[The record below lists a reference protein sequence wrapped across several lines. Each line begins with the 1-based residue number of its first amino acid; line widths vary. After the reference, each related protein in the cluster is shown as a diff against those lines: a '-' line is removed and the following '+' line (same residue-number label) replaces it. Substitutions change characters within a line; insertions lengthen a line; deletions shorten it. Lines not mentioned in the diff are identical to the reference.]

1 MYNYYTQCI
10 ILHTVYNF
18 TFSDNFELLGV
29 TLRCFVARQLL
40 SRIYA
45 LLSVKFPGLKLRLCK
60 KNDKYQVCLPIKYT
74 FVTGSFL
81 SYQMGEQGPFLSYAI
96 LNK

>member
-29 TLRCFVARQLL
+29 YAVL

-45 LLSVKFPGLKLRLCK
+45 LLSLNFPGIKLRLCK
-60 KNDKYQVCLPIKYT
+60 KNDKYQVW
-74 FVTGSFL
+74 
-81 SYQMGEQGPFLSYAI
+81 
-96 LNK
+96 

>member
-60 KNDKYQVCLPIKYT
+60 KVTNMKYGCHHY
-74 FVTGSFL
+74 
-81 SYQMGEQGPFLSYAI
+81 
-96 LNK
+96 

>member
-10 ILHTVYNF
+10 ILHTVYNL

-29 TLRCFVARQLL
+29 TLRCFVTRQLL

-45 LLSVKFPGLKLRLCK
+45 LLSVNFQASNCGCVK
-60 KNDKYQVCLPIKYT
+60 K
-74 FVTGSFL
+74 VTNMMYGGETIVMTLL
-81 SYQMGEQGPFLSYAI
+81 SMFFQRHSLVFIVQ
-96 LNK
+96 